1 MRFWQKIFISTFIL
15 FFIIFDL
22 GAYVLVSYSS
32 NFMLSREI
40 DGGVREQ
47 SVILSAI
54 QTTILE
60 VESVNMEASKD
71 DVRLNAIV
79 KPLADFYKDQ
89 GVTIALYRDN
99 SLVYSNTPNISSD
112 LLNSSDN
119 KKNILN
125 QKIDN
130 KRYLFVAS
138 LIPSYNNLT
147 LVYVKDISPIDTFS
161 TNISRLFIILT
172 AIMCVVIGLSIF
184 FLLKR
189 LTKPINKLNETTK
202 MIAMGAYNERVLINR
217 KDELGELGEI
227 FNLMADSVEVNI
239 QKLEKASEDKQFFID
254 NLAHEIRTPITTILG
269 YSEYLKNALNSEE
282 ERILATDHLHVAAK
296 RIQNLSVR
304 LLDFAYMNDEINE
317 LHSIDIQRLFEILS
331 NLMDLPLKNQEMK
344 LETEARIN
352 ELIGDETLILSL
364 LTNLVENAAR
374 ASKANATINVKAYFD
389 EYPIIEVIDEGY
401 GIPADE
407 IAKITEPFYRIDKS
421 RSRAFGGVGL
431 GLSLCKLIAKQHHAK
446 LEIKSTLGVGT
457 SVRIIF
463 TTL

>member
-32 NFMLSREI
+32 NFMFSREI

-54 QTTILE
+54 QTTILK

>member
-331 NLMDLPLKNQEMK
+331 NLMDLPLKNQEIK